1 LRYYYPDFVVR
12 TEQGEMWLVETK
24 GQESLE
30 VQFKDATARL
40 WCENATMLT
49 SQLWRYVKVPQKEYE
64 KLQPVEFSDLLI
76 FAN

>member
-1 LRYYYPDFVVR
+1 VVR

-30 VQFKDATARL
+30 VRFKDRAAQM
-40 WCENATMLT
+40 WCENATQLT
-49 SQLWRYVKVPQKEYE
+49 GESWRYVKVPQKEYE

-76 FAN
+76 FI